1 MERRRRRIGI
11 VTPTIDGGRQ
21 SGAAAP
27 VRSRRPVLIFVAVL
41 IGIVLTFYGLRIATD
56 APFLVTGTDPE
67 PEDFE
72 ARYVAHP
79 WLAYLHMTPG
89 VLYLLGAP
97 LQLSE
102 RFRTKHYT
110 AHRRLGRVLVPAA
123 LISVSL
129 ALIFGLRFPWG
140 GTLEALAAV
149 VFGCWF
155 LVCLLLAVR
164 AIRRDQVP
172 VHRRWMIRAFAV
184 GLGVGTIRIWI
195 GLLFG
200 TGLLDFHDSFA
211 AAFWIGLSL
220 HVLAGEWWIR
230 TTPDKTG

>member
-1 MERRRRRIGI
+1 MGSA
-11 VTPTIDGGRQ
+11 VTPAINSSHR

-27 VRSRRPVLIFVAVL
+27 ARSRRPVLIFVGVL
-41 IGIVLTFYGLRIATD
+41 IAIVLTSYGFRIATD
-56 APFLVTGTDPE
+56 APFLLTGTDPE

-89 VLYLLGAP
+89 VVYLLGAP

-110 AHRRLGRVLVPAA
+110 LHRRLGRVLVSAA
-123 LISVSL
+123 LFSGIL
-129 ALIFGLRFPWG
+129 ALVFGLRFPWG
-140 GTLEALAAV
+140 GRPEAVATA
-149 VFGCWF
+149 VFGSWF
-155 LVCLLLAVR
+155 MACLLLAFR
-164 AIRRDQVP
+164 AIRRGKVAI
-172 VHRRWMIRAFAV
+172 HRRWMIRAFAAGV
-184 GLGVGTIRIWI
+184 GVGTIRIWI
-195 GLLFG
+195 GLLLG
-200 TGLLDFHDSFA
+200 SGLLDFHDSFA

-220 HVLAGEWWIR
+220 NVLAGEWWIR

>member
-1 MERRRRRIGI
+1 M
-11 VTPTIDGGRQ
+11 TSAIDRGRG
-21 SGAAAP
+21 SGTAAP
-27 VRSRRPVLIFVAVL
+27 PHSRRPVLIFIAVL
-41 IGIVLTFYGLRIATD
+41 IIIVLTSYGLRIATD
-56 APFLVTGTDPE
+56 APFLLTGTDPE

-72 ARYVAHP
+72 ARYVSHP
-79 WLAYLHMTPG
+79 WLAYVHMTPG

-110 AHRRLGRVLVPAA
+110 AHRRLGRVLVTAA
-123 LISVSL
+123 LISISL

-140 GTLEALAAV
+140 GTPEALATA

-155 LVCLLLAVR
+155 LACLLLAVR
-164 AIRRDQVP
+164 AIRRGEVP
-172 VHRRWMIRAFAV
+172 THRRWMIRAFAV

-195 GLLFG
+195 GILLG
-200 TGLLDFHDSFA
+200 AGLLDFHDSFA

-220 HVLAGEWWIR
+220 HVLAAEWWIR